1 MDGVPGEMVGATME
15 KVEGQLIRLWMTDTV
30 MMMDETKMVMNDTM
44 LKMLHL
50 QDRDEGRHV
59 VTLYARHYEL

>member
-1 MDGVPGEMVGATME
+1 ME